1 MIDQSNLLLSD
12 EQNEDLI
19 QLKDS
24 RIMKIQH
31 NLIMMGFDITMV
43 NKIISNFEISNEE
56 EAIDYLIKSENGMWN
71 HPFIPSEED
80 PEEIT
85 NTNIIEQPKNI
96 MNNVFNKLSSIKRS
110 ATFGGKNDKIDNEEK
125 EEIIN
130 VKDIGNNDKK
140 IVNENICDIC
150 GEAKEFHVIKK
161 YEPPD
166 SNSNL
171 IEEEENINNDNNNN
185 ESNLINNEINTNG
198 TIIKKE
204 EDEKED
210 EEEEDDTI
218 CGICLDEFDHP
229 IEIKKCN
236 HKFCRDCFHSYLV
249 DKITT
254 NQIEQISCP
263 KKKCKN
269 QKLSENF
276 FSQFLT
282 DQEDYKYRQFKAQN
296 EIARDAKK
304 VFCPLC
310 DSYADIELDQLTKI
324 DSNSPD
330 YIKSKLTCKKGH
342 DFCSC
347 GRPLHEGDCYH
358 DENEFKDFLEKEKIK
373 KCPKCGFL
381 IKKNKGCNHMTC
393 GNPTCRNEFC
403 WLCLK
408 EAVPDHF
415 RYGPCAGKQFFD
427 SESFAYQLQQ
437 NHPCLYYLYSIIIVF
452 LCVIAFIVGFMA
464 VPGIGF
470 AAIAF
475 FIIFNEDEPLEEFS
489 TSVKFIMFLG
499 YALIGFPL
507 ESLIYLTWGLA
518 FAGLGIFIALMLLGI
533 VFQIIRGILNC
544 LFCGSLDRNDEN
556 EENIDINVH
565 ELQNNFKGDNH
576 NIEL

>member
-1 MIDQSNLLLSD
+1 MFDKSNLLLSE
-12 EQNEDLI
+12 EQNDDLI
-19 QLKDS
+19 QIKDS

-31 NLIMMGFDITMV
+31 NLIMMGFDISMI
-43 NKIISNFEISNEE
+43 NKIISNFQISNEQ
-56 EAIDYLIKSENGMWN
+56 EAIDYLIKSEDGMWN
-71 HPFIPSEED
+71 HPFIPKEEE
-80 PEEIT
+80 PEEII

-110 ATFGGKNDKIDNEEK
+110 ATFGKSQDIIDNEEND
-125 EEIIN
+125 EIMN
-130 VKDIGNNDKK
+130 VKNSGNNDKK
-140 IVNENICDIC
+140 IDNENICEIC
-150 GEAKEFHVIKK
+150 GESKEFHYIKN
-161 YEPPD
+161 YEPP
-166 SNSNL
+166 NINL
-171 IEEEENINNDNNNN
+171 INEDNINNDNNND
-185 ESNLINNEINTNG
+185 INTN
-198 TIIKKE
+198 TNNIIKEEKE
-204 EDEKED
+204 EEKD
-210 EEEEDDTI
+210 EEDNTI

-229 IEIKKCN
+229 IEIEKCK
-236 HKFCRDCFHSYLV
+236 HKFCSDCFHSYLV

-276 FSQFLT
+276 FSPFLT
-282 DQEDYKYRQFKAQN
+282 EQEDYKYRQFKAQN

-347 GRPLHEGDCYH
+347 GRPLHENECYH

-415 RYGPCAGKQFFD
+415 KYGPCAGKQFFD
-427 SESFAYQLQQ
+427 PESFTYQLQQ
-437 NHPCLYYLYSIIIVF
+437 NHPCLYYLFSIVVVI
-452 LCVIAFIVGFMA
+452 LCVIAFIVGALA
-464 VPGIGF
+464 VPGIGI
-470 AAIAF
+470 AVIAF

-489 TSVKFIMFLG
+489 TCVKFIMFLG
-499 YALIGFPL
+499 YSFIGFPL
-507 ESLIYLTWGLA
+507 QSIIYLAWGLV
-518 FAGLGIFIALMLLGI
+518 FAALGLFIVVVVIGL
-533 VFQIIRGILNC
+533 VFEMIKGILNC
-544 LFCGSLDRNDEN
+544 LFCGCLDSNDDDNNNNNNILELH
-556 EENIDINVH
+556 ENININ
-565 ELQNNFKGDNH
+565 ENNQSNQNNDY
-576 NIEL
+576 

>member
-1 MIDQSNLLLSD
+1 MIDQSNLILSD
-12 EQNEDLI
+12 EQNDDLI
-19 QLKDS
+19 QQKDS
-24 RIMKIQH
+24 KIMKIQH
-31 NLIMMGFDITMV
+31 NLIMMGFDITMI
-43 NKIISNFEISNEE
+43 NKIISNFKITNEQ
-56 EAIDYLIKSENGMWN
+56 EAIDYLIKSVNGMWN

-85 NTNIIEQPKNI
+85 NTNIIEKPKNI

-110 ATFGGKNDKIDNEEK
+110 TSLGGKNQDKIDNEEND
-125 EEIIN
+125 EIIN
-130 VKDIGNNDKK
+130 VKNSGNSDKK

-150 GEAKEFHVIKK
+150 GEKKEFHIIQK
-161 YEPPD
+161 YEPP
-166 SNSNL
+166 NNNL
-171 IEEEENINNDNNNN
+171 IEEENIDNDINNN
-185 ESNLINNEINTNG
+185 SNLINNEISTNSN
-198 TIIKKE
+198 IIKSEDKEKE
-204 EDEKED
+204 EEEKED
-210 EEEEDDTI
+210 NTI
-218 CGICLDEFDHP
+218 CGICLDDFDHP
-229 IEIKKCN
+229 IEIEKCK

-254 NQIEQISCP
+254 NQIDQISCP

-276 FSQFLT
+276 FSPFLT
-282 DQEDYKYRQFKAQN
+282 EQEDFKYRQFKAQN

-415 RYGPCAGKQFFD
+415 KYGPCAGKQFFD
-427 SESFAYQLQQ
+427 PESFTYQLQQ
-437 NHPCLYYLYSIIIVF
+437 NHPCLYYLYSFILVI
-452 LCVIAFIVGFMA
+452 LCFIAFIVGAMA
-464 VPGIGF
+464 VPGIGI
-470 AAIAF
+470 AVIAF
-475 FIIFNEDEPLEEFS
+475 FIIFNDDDPIEEFS
-489 TSVKFIMFLG
+489 TSVKVIMFLG
-499 YALIGFPL
+499 YSCIGFPL
-507 ESLIYLTWGLA
+507 QSLIYLAWGLVFVA
-518 FAGLGIFIALMLLGI
+518 LGLFITVVLIGL
-533 VFQIIRGILNC
+533 VFEIIKCILNC
-544 LFCGSLDRNDEN
+544 LFCGCLDRDDD
-556 EENIDINVH
+556 DINNNNAR
-565 ELQNNFKGDNH
+565 ELQDNINENNQNND
-576 NIEL
+576 